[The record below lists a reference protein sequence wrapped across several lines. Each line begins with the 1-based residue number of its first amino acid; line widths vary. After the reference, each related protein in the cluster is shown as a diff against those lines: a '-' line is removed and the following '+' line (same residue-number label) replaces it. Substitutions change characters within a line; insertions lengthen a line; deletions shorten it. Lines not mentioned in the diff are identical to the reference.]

1 MVAAL
6 CVCALPSCIA
16 TPIAADHPASA
27 SRKETPE
34 VVTLRPV
41 VQKPVDAFPT
51 HFDAKGK
58 LFAHCGETSCDV
70 WERGPEGYRGTI
82 GTARCSHW
90 VEPVPAPADQSP
102 DGVWVMIHRDG
113 NILLRAGRTGDV
125 HPLIDEKAAS
135 GCSVGEALWSA
146 DDASLAYRCGSDL
159 VFVDAK
165 SATVRGRVPLPPA
178 TSLRYVWRDR
188 LVIAPR
194 DDNGANGALPNALLS
209 WSSWSPP
216 GPPANVPVDW
226 QGQPVALDLDPVTA
240 APWRATVLT
249 KDCASDAL
257 DGPDGEHWQA
267 GREGKECGTIVHS
280 HVLAW
285 TPAADSFLLL
295 RRDESPLLVK
305 LELSVVRLRAGLD
318 NEVLWQ
324 ASYAHKEA
332 GAPETVPE
340 LHAALSRDGAWAV
353 FAADATPGGART
365 LTLVRAGTKE
375 AKSLDLSAVPAVF
388 HDAPAEAVDLSDD
401 QLTALLTI
409 RGVVFT
415 VGVDGRSKS
424 SRPSPRELSKIKRR
438 ERTEPAFST
447 SDGELFTR
455 VSDRVTLR
463 KEGCWFPS
471 GWDDPPLTGV
481 RILAGDPIDGQL
493 LERKEVQALFCATSR
508 FDAFL
513 HGDPMPAR
521 PEAKKVLFE
530 PAK

>member
-1 MVAAL
+1 
-6 CVCALPSCIA
+6 
-16 TPIAADHPASA
+16 
-27 SRKETPE
+27 
-34 VVTLRPV
+34 

-146 DDASLAYRCGSDL
+146 DDSSLAYRCGSDL

-178 TSLRYVWRDR
+178 TSLRYVWRER

-209 WSSWSPP
+209 WSSWTPP
-216 GPPANVPVDW
+216 GPPANIPVDW
-226 QGQPVALDLDPVTA
+226 QGQAVALDLDPVTA
-240 APWRATVLT
+240 APWRTTVLT

-280 HVLAW
+280 HVVTW
-285 TPAADSFLLL
+285 NPAADSFLLL
-295 RRDESPLLVK
+295 RREESPLLVK

-324 ASYAHKEA
+324 ASYAHEEA
-332 GAPETVPE
+332 GARTPETVPE
-340 LHAALSRDGAWAV
+340 LHAALSRDGGWAV

-365 LTLVRAGTKE
+365 LTVVRAGTKE
-375 AKSLDLSAVPAVF
+375 ARSLDLSAVPAVF
-388 HDAPAEAVDLSDD
+388 HDAPADAVDLSGDE
-401 QLTALLTI
+401 LTALLTI
-409 RGVVFT
+409 RGVVFA
-415 VGVDGRSKS
+415 VPVDGRSKS

-447 SDGELFTR
+447 NDGEQFTR
-455 VSDRVTLR
+455 VADRVTLR
-463 KEGCWFPS
+463 KDGCWFPS

-481 RILAGDPIDGQL
+481 RILAGDPVDGQL
-493 LERKEVQALFCATSR
+493 LEKKEVQALFCATSR